1 MPSPIGARGCAGSA
15 PSPRARRL
23 RWAAIPALGTPL
35 EPDPVF
41 ALLEAHKAAWAR
53 FDAITNFDDHEAC
66 ERAAGA
72 VDAALGALRQN
83 G

>member
-1 MPSPIGARGCAGSA
+1 MNAFTDRRTMLLGALTAGAVASV
-15 PSPRARRL
+15 
-23 RWAAIPALGTPL
+23 AAIPAITAAA